1 MLVLFWREAEKA
13 DFLPLERFQP
23 VTFGELFHVGR
34 KVRIVTVLPRLH
46 DPAGADHGQPEGHCV
61 PGGDG
66 TQRERGG
73 GIIVCES
80 EFGVLIVILI
90 VNTYWYFSPPVVL
103 QMRCVT
109 LVFMSFRIDPPIE

>member
-1 MLVLFWREAEKA
+1 MRTLRVLQVRWNASVHLQHIDHVLVLFRREAEKA

-66 TQRERGG
+66 TQREERGD
-73 GIIVCES
+73 
-80 EFGVLIVILI
+80 
-90 VNTYWYFSPPVVL
+90 N
-103 QMRCVT
+103 CV
-109 LVFMSFRIDPPIE
+109 